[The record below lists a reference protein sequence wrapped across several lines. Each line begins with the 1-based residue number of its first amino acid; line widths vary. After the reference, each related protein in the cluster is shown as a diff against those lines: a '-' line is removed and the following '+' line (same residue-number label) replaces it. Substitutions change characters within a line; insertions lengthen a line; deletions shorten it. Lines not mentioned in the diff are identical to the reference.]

1 MSTAKGSPRGS
12 SIGIATSL
20 PPRQPQPTAQPRRRA
35 AAAVA
40 ATTVEK
46 KIWIWFCFGG
56 REAGVFH
63 FNFSRD
69 YLPPLNLLKNLVIIL
84 LVYLLYLL
92 VLPSW
97 LKVFSLFF
105 FFWHDDVLFKH
116 CCLCDSLDALLFCL
130 SSVVSVTALFSSDLG
145 RFSDKS
151 MTHNIELKTSQRN
164 QHVCL
169 FHLFRADYS
178 KIESNEIN
186 PTAIDST
193 NPRNN
198 R

>member
-1 MSTAKGSPRGS
+1 M
-12 SIGIATSL
+12 
-20 PPRQPQPTAQPRRRA
+20 
-35 AAAVA
+35 A

-84 LVYLLYLL
+84 LMYLLYLL

-105 FFWHDDVLFKH
+105 FGMMM
-116 CCLCDSLDALLFCL
+116 FCL
-130 SSVVSVTALFSSDLG
+130 SIA
-145 RFSDKS
+145 
-151 MTHNIELKTSQRN
+151 
-164 QHVCL
+164 VCVIVWMHCC
-169 FHLFRADYS
+169 FV
-178 KIESNEIN
+178 
-186 PTAIDST
+186 
-193 NPRNN
+193 
-198 R
+198 